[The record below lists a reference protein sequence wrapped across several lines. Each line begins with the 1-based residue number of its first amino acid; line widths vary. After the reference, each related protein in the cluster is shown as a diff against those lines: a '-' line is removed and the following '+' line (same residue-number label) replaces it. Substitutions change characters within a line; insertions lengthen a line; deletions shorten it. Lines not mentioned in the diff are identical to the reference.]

1 MYNYIFGYII
11 IYVEMVMDADSDLG
25 GKFSDE
31 SGNFFTIIP
40 TTTKTKYTE

>member
-1 MYNYIFGYII
+1 
-11 IYVEMVMDADSDLG
+11 MDADSDLG